1 MTDIISTD
9 RLTLRSACKADL
21 ETLFDTVFSVAE
33 VMAQAF
39 EGNPLSKDK
48 AIRFFADNFDSD
60 GNGRQL
66 GVLTLKD
73 SGTIIGFA
81 GLLQSSAL
89 GERDYEIGFVL
100 GREFWG
106 KGYATE
112 IGRGQIKYGL
122 EAAGCK
128 RLLAL
133 VSPGNNAS
141 IAVLKKIGMIHH
153 STVETETRGKREIYV
168 AQHHG

>member
-1 MTDIISTD
+1 MTDIISTN
-9 RLTLRSACKADL
+9 RLTLRSACNTDL
-21 ETLFDTVFSVAE
+21 ETLYDIVFSVAE

-39 EGNPLSKDK
+39 EGNSLTKDK
-48 AIRFFADNFDSD
+48 AMRFFADHFDRN

-66 GVLTLKD
+66 GVLTLRD
-73 SGTIIGFA
+73 SGNIIGFA
-81 GLLQSSAL
+81 GLLECSAL

-112 IGRGQIKYGL
+112 IGRGQIEYGL
-122 EAAGCK
+122 EVAGCK

-141 IAVLKKIGMIHH
+141 IAVLKKIGMTHH
-153 STVETETRGKREIYV
+153 STIETDTRGKRQIYV
-168 AQHHG
+168 AQGHG